1 MCQTTCE
8 MGAVTVCAKWRNV
21 RGYEDLYIVSDDGEV
36 MGMERGKK
44 LAQTTNFN
52 GDPCVT
58 LARAGRHSAIAVKRL
73 VADAFV
79 DDGPGR
85 YLRHIDGDR
94 TNNRADNLVWSISPH
109 TPSKRELE
117 DWIAR
122 GTCTVGRIARRYG
135 AKEDTVQRW
144 LRRYHLSV
152 SDRYA
157 TCPSCGRTF
166 VQRRAGQVYC
176 SRACEMRADIARM
189 REG

>member
-1 MCQTTCE
+1 M
-8 MGAVTVCAKWRNV
+8 CAKWKNV

-36 MGMERGKK
+36 VGMGRGRA
-44 LAQTTNFN
+44 LSQTTNFN

-58 LARAGRHSAIAVKRL
+58 LARDGSKNTIAVKRL

-94 TNNRADNLVWSISPH
+94 SNNRADNLAWSISPSV
-109 TPSKRELE
+109 PSKGELE

-122 GTCTVGRIARRYG
+122 GTCTVRRIAKRYG
-135 AKEDTVQRW
+135 AREATVQGW
-144 LRRYHLSV
+144 LRRYQLSV

-176 SRACEMRADIARM
+176 SMACEMRADIASR
-189 REG
+189 RDG